1 MLLLRRCT
9 LLLLLRR
16 CTLFST
22 ARPRLPKPHGLVFLN
37 RTASSFRLFL
47 QSHGL
52 VFSSF
57 PAIARPRLLLLAASS
72 LVSSSLRQAASS
84 CSSCGKQPRLVLRAA
99 SSLVITYH
107 LRRAENIFVV
117 RRSSCGENIFVRREH
132 LRRERKVQKA
142 PNPRK
147 VQVIF
152 DSIQPLGPLAVM
164 AKSVHLSGTHRTQR
178 TRACTLP
185 RL

>member
-52 VFSSF
+52 VFSS
-57 PAIARPRLLLLAASS
+57 
-72 LVSSSLRQAASS
+72 LRQAASS
-84 CSSCGKQPRLVLRAA
+84 PPLCGKQPRLVLRAA